1 MTSTSKTK
9 QTIGNALI
17 WAAMI
22 IASSLVIEDSKTA
35 STMMFLLIAGWIAS
49 SSLFGGLA
57 QSARA
62 ECAAIKR
69 LFVKPNA

>member
-1 MTSTSKTK
+1 MTNKATTK

-17 WAAMI
+17 WAAMM
-22 IASSLVIEDSKTA
+22 IASALVIPDEKAQT
-35 STMMFLLIAGWIAS
+35 TMLFLFIAGWIAS

-62 ECAAIKR
+62 ECAAVKR
-69 LFVKPNA
+69 LFTRRT